1 MNIAEIARKHAPT
14 ALGVVA
20 AVALLVSTFHD
31 VDKARVAARLS
42 ALGPLALLCLAP
54 QLVGFVAESHGWR
67 ELIAGIGARVRL
79 LPVLLVRVATEALSR
94 SLPAGVVWCES
105 LKPML
110 LHRHAGLPIPSG
122 VAAAAGR
129 KVARLWSHSLYLGLA
144 FALGGATLHRVSPRV
159 LGVPGLEWLVLGTAL
174 VLLLASAA
182 VAFGLERSRFALR
195 LHAFAARLPWVGA
208 RVARAG
214 EGFARTDAALGRVG
228 ALRARAMAVPVLLS
242 LVAWIAESAESW
254 LVLRALGVDVGFGAI
269 IAIEVTV
276 SFARQLLFVVPAGV
290 GVQDAGYVAFLAAL
304 GVPAEVGAAFVLIKR
319 GIEVLYTVIGLSIFA
334 LPVERGSSLGA
345 KRMLGA

>member
-1 MNIAEIARKHAPT
+1 M
-14 ALGVVA
+14 
-20 AVALLVSTFHD
+20 
-31 VDKARVAARLS
+31 
-42 ALGPLALLCLAP
+42 
-54 QLVGFVAESHGWR
+54 
-67 ELIAGIGARVRL
+67 
-79 LPVLLVRVATEALSR
+79 
-94 SLPAGVVWCES
+94 
-105 LKPML
+105 
-110 LHRHAGLPIPSG
+110 
-122 VAAAAGR
+122 
-129 KVARLWSHSLYLGLA
+129 
-144 FALGGATLHRVSPRV
+144 
-159 LGVPGLEWLVLGTAL
+159 
-174 VLLLASAA
+174 
-182 VAFGLERSRFALR
+182 
-195 LHAFAARLPWVGA
+195 
-208 RVARAG
+208 ARAG

-334 LPVERGSSLGA
+334 LPVERGSSLGV